1 MNKKILIIEDE
12 ADIRDLYCEFLKA
25 NKFDVVAVEDG
36 QMGLDLAARGEWDLI
51 LLDIMLPKV
60 DGLELLRVIKSNGVA
75 SNIPVILLTNLE
87 KDEILEKCLEL
98 GAKKY
103 LVKSGIT
110 PQDLLEA
117 VNSVLSDK
125 TLA

>member
-1 MNKKILIIEDE
+1 
-12 ADIRDLYCEFLKA
+12 
-25 NKFDVVAVEDG
+25 
-36 QMGLDLAARGEWDLI
+36 MGLDLAARGEWDLI